1 MSRSSRLRLLT
12 EWYVMLGSSAGQLVL
27 TVLSI
32 TVVFV
37 CKANILLLVIVALIS
52 SRVLVR
58 QIYLNVTDSERRSLT
73 SERGCF

>member
-37 CKANILLLVIVALIS
+37 
-52 SRVLVR
+52 
-58 QIYLNVTDSERRSLT
+58 
-73 SERGCF
+73 